1 MAVSYLKGI
10 YIMKII
16 ISILISI
23 LCFLISY
30 CALEKEKADKFKT
43 FKAKRPDEF
52 QGKTFSVKQVYI
64 LSGLIS
70 IISFVVAMKIFHD
83 VKDVLNIIKMIF
95 LLVCITGAAAFD
107 FRERRIPNI
116 FPAVLSISA
125 IVLLVIGF
133 LTGQDGA
140 MSYTIS
146 SVFGALGCA
155 ICLILANYLSKQGIG
170 LGDIKL
176 LCSIALVGGV
186 NILCGTLFFSI
197 LPCCFVSIAMLVS
210 KKKKINESIPFG
222 PFIYIGMIITIF
234 TSMF

>member
-1 MAVSYLKGI
+1 MNIV
-10 YIMKII
+10 
-16 ISILISI
+16 ISI
-23 LCFLISY
+23 LCSLGCLEITYIALNEQVANKIKIFKPRKQECEKKEIS
-30 CALEKEKADKFKT
+30 K
-43 FKAKRPDEF
+43 
-52 QGKTFSVKQVYI
+52 KQIYAVMCI
-64 LSGLIS
+64 CGVLAFCTS
-70 IISFVVAMKIFHD
+70 IKIFHD

-95 LLVCITGAAAFD
+95 LLVCVTGAAAFD